1 MEQLCFNLF
10 TYHLKLFFFVSYLNR
25 KEKETKTSSVST
37 IITVTA
43 LPFFLRSTQVKFLG
57 ILFITYY

>member
-10 TYHLKLFFFVSYLNR
+10 TYHLKLFFVSYLNR

-37 IITVTA
+37 IITVTS
-43 LPFFLRSTQVKFLG
+43 LPFFLRSTQVKFLE